1 MSKIIAEN
9 LDIVEVD
16 TGGNF
21 DGYRQKRQRKTVEV
35 TQRGGAEIG

>member
-16 TGGNF
+16 TGNF